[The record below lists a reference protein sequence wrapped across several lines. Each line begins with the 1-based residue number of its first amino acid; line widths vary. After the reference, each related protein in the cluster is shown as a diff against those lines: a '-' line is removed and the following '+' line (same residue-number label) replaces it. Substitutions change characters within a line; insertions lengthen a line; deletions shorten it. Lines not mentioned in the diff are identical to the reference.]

1 MLKEDNIL
9 DRLQQFVSVDAVQR
23 QSMKASLAE
32 DILSSDETLKAANWI
47 VSFIESLCHAK
58 RDLGFF
64 TVVNNPELV
73 ADLIEVAYECLRE
86 NGVLQP
92 FVTPMARLLYID
104 KKERDK
110 LESERYVQYRA
121 AAMLDSLISLNV
133 SLPAEVVELLL
144 SDYFINDL
152 PTEELNSS
160 IWRRLADR
168 GINISCHINTLHSYV
183 KNDETI
189 TLTNNSLLALWA
201 CIRGGYFDTAIPNI
215 DQTYKAWL
223 WHLVTSCVH
232 KLKKKYEETTR
243 LVAVGCLLET
253 ARKYPETQ
261 GLILECMSKWGIR
274 EPKSPRSDF
283 QRDVKELFSRC
294 KKSSGY
300 NLLAGRLCCYKKW
313 DL

>member
-23 QSMKASLAE
+23 ESMKASLAE

-160 IWRRLADR
+160 I
-168 GINISCHINTLHSYV
+168 
-183 KNDETI
+183 
-189 TLTNNSLLALWA
+189 
-201 CIRGGYFDTAIPNI
+201 
-215 DQTYKAWL
+215 
-223 WHLVTSCVH
+223 
-232 KLKKKYEETTR
+232 
-243 LVAVGCLLET
+243 
-253 ARKYPETQ
+253 RKYPETQ

-294 KKSSGY
+294 KNHPDTTCLPAGY
-300 NLLAGRLCCYKKW
+300 VITKNGISRQRTGG
-313 DL
+313 

>member
-1 MLKEDNIL
+1 MA
-9 DRLQQFVSVDAVQR
+9 VDAVQR

-58 RDLGFF
+58 RDQGFF

-168 GINISCHINTLHSYV
+168 GIN
-183 KNDETI
+183 
-189 TLTNNSLLALWA
+189 A
-201 CIRGGYFDTAIPNI
+201 
-215 DQTYKAWL
+215 Q
-223 WHLVTSCVH
+223 
-232 KLKKKYEETTR
+232 
-243 LVAVGCLLET
+243 
-253 ARKYPETQ
+253 
-261 GLILECMSKWGIR
+261 
-274 EPKSPRSDF
+274 
-283 QRDVKELFSRC
+283 
-294 KKSSGY
+294 
-300 NLLAGRLCCYKKW
+300 LCEKR
-313 DL
+313 